1 MWETRHPPKKLMPL
15 TDWRSANKT
24 RHSTTT
30 HFKTKLANQ
39 RCDYSTL
46 DFAGGQYFL
55 NVAFKIPPKRT
66 RRPPAR
72 SLNTIVHQMD
82 HTPSRKT
89 YDLVRKHQPKKT
101 MSQISITPTFHIKR
115 PGGMREAVRRPTGD
129 GVLDTI
135 QDLLGSDP
143 RFSGNFGILV
153 PPYYSPQGP
162 CTFRRAD
169 PEKAVEPL
177 WAPPKTHS
185 KFQSIFVGILD
196 SKMRQKASQ
205 NPFKI

>member
-1 MWETRHPPKKLMPL
+1 MWETRHPPRKLTPL

-82 HTPSRKT
+82 HTSSRKT
-89 YDLVRKHQPKKT
+89 YDLVRKHQKNNEPNFYYTDFPYKAARRNARSGEIKQKT
-101 MSQISITPTFHIKR
+101 IF
-115 PGGMREAVRRPTGD
+115 VW
-129 GVLDTI
+129 V
-135 QDLLGSDP
+135 
-143 RFSGNFGILV
+143 
-153 PPYYSPQGP
+153 
-162 CTFRRAD
+162 
-169 PEKAVEPL
+169 
-177 WAPPKTHS
+177 
-185 KFQSIFVGILD
+185 FQSWLSLAHAFRLTIFLVC
-196 SKMRQKASQ
+196 
-205 NPFKI
+205 FT